1 MKENVG
7 SFIREHHLLEEG
19 DRVLVAFSGGA
30 DSLAMLYLLE
40 DLAKDQGFSLGVCHV
55 NHMLRGA
62 AADADA
68 AFAEGTAAALGRPFH
83 SVKVD
88 VAAYAREH
96 GLSLEAA
103 GRACRYAYFKEV
115 MVKEGYDKCCLA
127 HNLNDQAETLLLQL
141 FRGAGLKGLAAMEVR
156 RGPFVRPI
164 LFMER
169 KDILQVLEE
178 KGLVPREDA
187 TNQENMFRRNRLRNV
202 VMPYL
207 EEHFQPELPKRL
219 ARTAASLR
227 RDLDYLEEEARLL
240 LKRHGNLEVRPD
252 GIHVTLSPA
261 VFQLH
266 EAMVRRV
273 VLTAME
279 AVKGNRMD
287 LEENHVEAVI
297 ALAKGGTGKRV
308 DIKDGVLA
316 ENDYGHIRLRH
327 GDGADEG
334 PVARRI
340 RISEA
345 GDIRVG
351 HRRVRIRPLEE
362 PGRTEEGFLLDA
374 DVLGDAVLLRTR
386 CPGDRMRPLGLGGSR
401 KVKDILIDR
410 KVSRQERDRLL
421 ILEAG
426 GRIALLDNLV
436 MGEEFRVTPHTKNV
450 VQITIMQEE
459 SNDRK

>member
-1 MKENVG
+1 MKVNVE
-7 SFIREHHLLEEG
+7 SFNREHHLLEEG

-30 DSLAMLYLLE
+30 DSLAMLHLLE
-40 DLAKDQGFSLGVCHV
+40 DLAKDHGFFLGVCHV
-55 NHMLRGA
+55 NHMLRGEA
-62 AADADA
+62 SDADA
-68 AFAEGTAAALGRPFH
+68 AFAKRTAAALGRPFH

-88 VAAYAREH
+88 VAAYARDH

-127 HNLNDQAETLLLQL
+127 HNLNDQAETLLLHL
-141 FRGAGLKGLAAMEVR
+141 FRGAGLTGLAAMEVR

-187 TNQENMFRRNRLRNV
+187 TNQENMFRRNRLRNEV
-202 VMPYL
+202 LPYL
-207 EEHFQPELPKRL
+207 EEHFQPELPKLL

-227 RDLDYLEEEARLL
+227 RDLDYLEEEARRL
-240 LKRHGNLEVRPD
+240 LKRHGTIEAEPG
-252 GIHVTLSPA
+252 GIRLTLPPA

-266 EAMVRRV
+266 AAMVRRV
-273 VLTAME
+273 VLAALE
-279 AVKGNRMD
+279 EVKGNRLD
-287 LEENHVEAVI
+287 LEEAHVEAVI
-297 ALAKGGTGKRV
+297 ALAKGGTGKQV
-308 DIKDGVLA
+308 DIKDGIRA

-327 GDGADEG
+327 GGGAAEG
-334 PVARRI
+334 AVAQRVPINAAVDLRI
-340 RISEA
+340 
-345 GDIRVG
+345 G
-351 HRRVRIRPLEE
+351 HRRVRIEPLE
-362 PGRTEEGFLLDA
+362 GTDRRAEGFLLDA
-374 DVLGDAVLLRTR
+374 DVLGDTVLLRTR
-386 CPGDRMRPLGLGGSR
+386 RPGDRMRPLGLGGSR

-426 GRIALLDNLV
+426 GRIALLDNLLL
-436 MGEEFRVTPHTKNV
+436 GEEFRVTPNTKNV
-450 VQITIMQEE
+450 VKITIMQEE
-459 SNDRK
+459 INDSK